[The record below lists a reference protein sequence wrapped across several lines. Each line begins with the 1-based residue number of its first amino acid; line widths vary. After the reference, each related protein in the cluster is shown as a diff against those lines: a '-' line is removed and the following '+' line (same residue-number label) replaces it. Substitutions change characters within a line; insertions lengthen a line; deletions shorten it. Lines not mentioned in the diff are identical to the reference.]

1 MQRALQIGRHGWLRL
16 AVVSTGLVVL
26 LALSFPGAGADD
38 SPSTLPSKP
47 TKANYELAA
56 RWTSSKVARL
66 VFDMAVTP
74 HWLEDG
80 NRFWYTFESNAGRKF
95 YIVDPAKK
103 TKTYVFDAVKLAASL
118 TAATG
123 LPYDSQHLPVGA
135 ARGGAA
141 AAGGGGGGGRG
152 GAATPIRFV
161 KHDADIQ
168 FEISVPRDAVI
179 PGEKKV
185 TPPTTTTDTSG
196 SGGGDA
202 DDDDDPQQLGGR
214 GGAGAASTTKQL
226 AFELELATGKLT
238 LLDARPPTKPTWAS
252 ISPDGKTVVFTRNHN
267 LYMMD
272 AENYAK
278 ALKNANDSTIVE
290 TQLTKDGEEYFGYG
304 GRGAGGQQIQEQQQ
318 QQDNQGEQ
326 QQGEGQASRART
338 GANVTWSKDSKKF
351 AITREDQRKV
361 KPLWVINS
369 LANPRPT
376 LETYKYE
383 MPGDADY
390 PQAHLEVFDVATKAR
405 LDVKADASGFKDQ
418 RIRLQTDRP
427 SAYDRDHERTETTWA
442 GAGGSDKLYFTR
454 LSRDEHRLDVCVA
467 DTASAEVKTLIP
479 ERMNVYIEE
488 KPLKFLNNGTEMLW
502 WSERDGWGHYYLY
515 GADGAL
521 KNQVDHGEFVA
532 EDISYVDDKA
542 RTLIMTAS
550 GREDRENPY
559 FMHNYRVNLDGNG
572 IKLLD
577 PGDASHAVVVSDNGK
592 YFVDNS
598 SRVNSAPQSVLYD
611 AQGGTPMPLEKVDL
625 TRLVQ
630 EGYKFPEPFTVK
642 ADDGITDIYG
652 VMYKPFDF
660 DPNKKYPIIEYVYP
674 GPQTE
679 SVTQT
684 FSPRQA
690 NVALANLGFIVVEVG
705 NRGGNPHRSKWYH
718 TYGYGNLRDYGL
730 ADKKAAVEQLAAR
743 YPWIDIDRVGITG
756 HSGGGFMSTAAM
768 LVYPDF
774 FKVAVSE
781 SGNHEN
787 NIYNAPWSEKHHG
800 VKEVTDKDGK
810 TTFEYTIDKNSEIA
824 KNLKGHLLISTGDI
838 DNNVHPANT
847 LRLADALIKANKRFD
862 FVILPGQ
869 RHAYGPE
876 AEYFSW
882 IRADYFCKYLL
893 GDFDQ
898 SVDMWEL
905 NRERPQGDHV
915 PPPGATDGRG
925 GTTTQQQNNGRGGR
939 GGRGGG
945 DN

>member
-1 MQRALQIGRHGWLRL
+1 MHRSSKIGQRGWVRV

-26 LALSFPGAGADD
+26 LALAFPGSGSDG
-38 SPSTLPSKP
+38 SPSSLPVKP

-80 NRFWYTFESNAGRKF
+80 NRFWYSYENSAGRKF

-103 TKTYVFDAVKLAASL
+103 TKSYVFDAVRLAASL
-118 TAATG
+118 TTATG
-123 LPYDSQHLPVGA
+123 LPYDSQHLPI
-135 ARGGAA
+135 
-141 AAGGGGGGGRG
+141 
-152 GAATPIRFV
+152 TTIRFV
-161 KHDADIQ
+161 KHDGSIQ
-168 FEISVPRDAVI
+168 FEINVPRDAVI
-179 PGEKKV
+179 PGEKKAATAV
-185 TPPTTTTDTSG
+185 TTDNNQQDPADVDG
-196 SGGGDA
+196 
-202 DDDDDPQQLGGR
+202 DDDGDPQQQGGR
-214 GGAGAASTTKQL
+214 GGAAGAAAPGRNQKQL
-226 AFELELATGKLT
+226 SFEYDLAGGKLV
-238 LLDARPPTKPTWAS
+238 LLDERPARKPAWAN
-252 ISPDGKTVVFTRNHN
+252 ISPDGKTVAFARNHN
-267 LYMMD
+267 LYIMD
-272 AENYAK
+272 DVNYAK
-278 ALKNANDSTIVE
+278 ALKNANDTTIVE

-304 GRGAGGQQIQEQQQ
+304 GRGGGGGQQQDQQQQQ
-318 QQDNQGEQ
+318 QQDNGGGDQ
-326 QQGEGQASRART
+326 QNGDTTQASRARSAV
-338 GANVTWSKDSKKF
+338 GVTWSKDSKKF

-369 LANPRPT
+369 LANPRPS
-376 LETYKYE
+376 LETYKYA

-390 PQAHLEVFDVATKAR
+390 PQAHLDVFDVATKAR
-405 LDVKADASGFKDQ
+405 LEVKIDATGFKDQ
-418 RIRLQTDRP
+418 RIRVASDRP
-427 SAYDRDHERTETTWA
+427 TAYDREHEKTESTWS

-467 DTASAEVKTLIP
+467 DAVSGEVKTLIP

-488 KPLKFLNNGTEMLW
+488 KPLKFLSGGTEMLW

-515 GADGAL
+515 GADGTL
-521 KNQVDHGEFVA
+521 KNQVDHGEYVA
-532 EDISYVDDKA
+532 EDLSSVDEKA
-542 RTLIMTAS
+542 RTVMMTAS
-550 GREDRENPY
+550 GREDGENPY
-559 FMHNYRVNLDGNG
+559 FMHNYRVNLDGSG

-577 PGDASHAVVVSDNGK
+577 PGDASHAVSVSDNGK

-598 SRVNSAPQSVLYD
+598 SRVNSAPQSILYD
-611 AQGGTPMPLEKVDL
+611 ATGGTNMPLEKVDL
-625 TRLVQ
+625 TRLMQ

-743 YPWIDIDRVGITG
+743 DPWIDIDRVGITG

-800 VKEVTDKDGK
+800 VKESTDKDGK

-838 DNNVHPANT
+838 DNNVHPGNT

-862 FVILPGQ
+862 FVVLPGQ

-905 NRERPQGDHV
+905 NREKPQGDHV
-915 PPPGATDGRG
+915 APPGTTDGRG
-925 GTTTQQQNNGRGGR
+925 TTTTQQQNGRGGR
-939 GGRGGG
+939 GGGRGGRGG
-945 DN
+945 DNN